1 MLPYINK
8 VKALYYQ
15 PLNPAFA
22 LLFVKIISIFYPRVS
37 VPLCLCVS
45 VLSSGSPP
53 PLLLLLLIALG
64 AILVGVGSVHIH
76 GRCCASLSPA
86 EVPQ

>member
-1 MLPYINK
+1 MLPYTNK
-8 VKALYYQ
+8 VKAPYYQ
-15 PLNPAFA
+15 PLNPAFV

-45 VLSSGSPP
+45 VLSSGSYPP
-53 PLLLLLLIALG
+53 PLLLLLVALG
-64 AILVGVGSVHIH
+64 AILGEVGSVHIH

-86 EVPQ
+86 EVTQ